1 MIRGEELHGSSI
13 NEAPI
18 QEAKYEVEEEKEPLH
33 VEMETTSSEV
43 FNFNGSSEMDLTDLL
58 EYIKGKNYNCKEVL
72 YVDTDVKEVFGL
84 LKAKAKIPI
93 SSLVSFILEDW
104 LTKHRSDIS
113 SLIKQKKEPF
123 SLVQK
128 KGRFVKQKI
137 FWLGYRP
144 VQWVFPHWTDIL
156 DRNNNFFRDSCIICY
171 FFYRNIIFSH
181 FYYNIN
187 IFFSNRRRYKRK

>member
-1 MIRGEELHGSSI
+1 MADKLRKKQNEGISSVLEIAKMIRGEELHGSSI

-43 FNFNGSSEMDLTDLL
+43 FNGSSDMDLTDLL

-113 SLIKQKKEPF
+113 SLIKQKKN
-123 SLVQK
+123 
-128 KGRFVKQKI
+128 RF
-137 FWLGYRP
+137 L
-144 VQWVFPHWTDIL
+144 
-156 DRNNNFFRDSCIICY
+156 
-171 FFYRNIIFSH
+171 
-181 FYYNIN
+181 
-187 IFFSNRRRYKRK
+187 